1 MSKGRRPLFKNR
13 PVIQTQHP
21 TTSSDASAAED
32 RKCWTFGLV
41 DQTEHIRGVR
51 VGQPISG
58 VAIGSR
64 IAITSSDLTLG
75 FAPQDTANAI
85 FAKIS
90 AMNRIVGSVIEA
102 PAESVKDGFW
112 INACLE

>member
-1 MSKGRRPLFKNR
+1 MSKGRRPLINNR
-13 PVIQTQHP
+13 PVIQTQHS
-21 TTSSDASAAED
+21 TTSSGASVAE
-32 RKCWTFGLV
+32 KKPCWTFGLV

-58 VAIGSR
+58 VPIGSR

-102 PAESVKDGFW
+102 PAEATADEFW
-112 INACLE
+112 IKACLE